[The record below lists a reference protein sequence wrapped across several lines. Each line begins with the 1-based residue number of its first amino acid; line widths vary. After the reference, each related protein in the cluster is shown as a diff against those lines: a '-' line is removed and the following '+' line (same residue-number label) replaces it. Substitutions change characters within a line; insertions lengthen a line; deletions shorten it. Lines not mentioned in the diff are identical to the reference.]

1 MTKTARRRKSRK
13 RRKVEKE
20 ENQNA
25 VSKEILTRETA
36 IQPFLTTLE
45 RLYPVDIPS
54 FATLLSTALLR
65 WTSSSFIT
73 ETRFECI
80 ALALVKWDISNVVI
94 VVIGLVKCVVVHPVS
109 PFKVQDIL

>member
-1 MTKTARRRKSRK
+1 MQEGGSRK

-54 FATLLSTALLR
+54 FATLPLTALLR
-65 WTSSSFIT
+65 WTASSFIA

-80 ALALVKWDISNVVI
+80 AL
-94 VVIGLVKCVVVHPVS
+94 VS
-109 PFKVQDIL
+109 EIFLML

>member
-1 MTKTARRRKSRK
+1 MTKIARRRESRK

-65 WTSSSFIT
+65 WTSSSFIA
-73 ETRFECI
+73 ETRFEYI
-80 ALALVKWDISNVVI
+80 ALVKRDISNVVI
-94 VVIGLVKCVVVHPVS
+94 VYIGLVKCVVVHPVS
-109 PFKVQDIL
+109 PFWVQDIL